1 MRYVISFM
9 ALGLLALALVPQEAQ
24 AFPVRRSVTVVAG
37 ASVVNVSRAGFLGR
51 RTDVTVVNGGSFAAV
66 NVGVARFRSANVVAV
81 NAGFHHQ
88 NVAVVNAGYHHNVAV
103 VNAGHHFNRVAFVGG
118 YHYAAP
124 VAFAQPVYAAIG
136 VPAPVAYGCSEAR
149 LGVMR
154 GYDSPA
160 SNIASEEVTVTET
173 DGRVTKTFRQFR

>member
-1 MRYVISFM
+1 MRYLISFM
-9 ALGLLALALVPQEAQ
+9 ALGLVGLALVPQEAQ

-51 RTDVTVVNGGSFAAV
+51 RTDVTVVNGGGSFAAV

-81 NAGFHHQ
+81 NAGFHHHQ

-118 YHYAAP
+118 YHSYAAP
-124 VAFAQPVYAAIG
+124 VAFAQPVYAAPI
-136 VPAPVAYGCSEAR
+136 AYGCNEAR

>member
-1 MRYVISFM
+1 MKYVISFM
-9 ALGLLALALVPQEAQ
+9 ALALLALALVPQEAQ
-24 AFPVRRSVTVVAG
+24 AFGVRRNVTVVAG

-51 RTDVTVVNGGSFAAV
+51 RTDVTVVNGGGSFAAV

-81 NAGFHHQ
+81 NAGFHH
-88 NVAVVNAGYHHNVAV
+88 HNVAF

-118 YHYAAP
+118 YHSYAAP
-124 VAFAQPVYAAIG
+124 VAFAQPVYAA
-136 VPAPVAYGCSEAR
+136 PVAYGCNEVR
-149 LGVMR
+149 LSALR
-154 GYDSPA
+154 GYDSPP